1 MRRLQ
6 MLVLAT
12 ALALAASAC
21 GREVVPDAAPTATG
35 SPLEQP
41 ADGAGG
47 DASANGADDGSAD
60 GTGTDDGGQ
69 AEPEN
74 GTADGGG
81 TAEDAGAD
89 GGDAAGDDD
98 GTSGTDGGQQP
109 SLAPLADD
117 GPVGANAAAYL
128 RGDRPRVVLEIDTQ
142 EGASLP
148 DGVVAH
154 VRDVLARESNA
165 TVEVQT
171 GAATGTRQDAWT
183 ADQLR
188 TAADETRTVAHGD
201 DTAVLHLLVLR
212 DRYEDD
218 GVLGLAFGSSSAVV
232 FPDQWSD
239 LTTALLS
246 GDRIARAVTT
256 HEVGHLLG
264 LVGLHQEPTSD
275 HEDPEHPGHTTDRN
289 DVMHYAVERDV
300 ISQLDGIP
308 TDFGELTRA
317 DLAAIRE
324 G

>member
-1 MRRLQ
+1 MRSVRS
-6 MLVLAT
+6 
-12 ALALAASAC
+12 LALAVVLALVVAAC
-21 GREVVPDAAPTATG
+21 GSELVPDDLPLATG
-35 SPLEQP
+35 EPTPSASGPASGDP
-41 ADGAGG
+41 ADGTEA
-47 DASANGADDGSAD
+47 ADDPDAGDGSGGTD
-60 GTGTDDGGQ
+60 GDDGGTDTGDDQ
-69 AEPEN
+69 GASD
-74 GTADGGG
+74 GDGGG
-81 TAEDAGAD
+81 NGAGTEAEPQPNL
-89 GGDAAGDDD
+89 
-98 GTSGTDGGQQP
+98 TSVQ
-109 SLAPLADD
+109 DD

-128 RGDRPRVVLEIDTQ
+128 RGDRPRVVLEIDVQ
-142 EGASLP
+142 DGARFG

-165 TVEVQT
+165 TVEVQL
-171 GAATGTRQDAWT
+171 GAATSTRRDAWT
-183 ADQLR
+183 PDQLR
-188 TAADETRTVAHGD
+188 AAADETRSVAHSD

-212 DRYEDD
+212 DQYEDE

-232 FPDQWSD
+232 FPDRWSD

-246 GDRIARAVTT
+246 GDRIARAVST

-264 LVGLHQEPTSD
+264 LVGLFEEPVND

-289 DVMHYAVERDV
+289 DVMYYAVERSI